1 MRLTHSIEAPAL
13 HDTAVVRFLILVFG
27 FALGVAST
35 LIYAAFANPS
45 QAPAPTPL
53 EANPQLSVTI
63 GEPLLA
69 ELVKRAIAEAPGV
82 GAKPTI
88 QVSLRDD
95 AIAVDASVDV
105 LGRRAR
111 GTALLRP
118 TVVNGKLKIAIAST
132 SLGALQIPALESV
145 IEKQLDARIGSLAPT
160 LAGLQVTVTGARV
173 DRTGLT
179 LTCRV
184 DLAALKS

>member
-1 MRLTHSIEAPAL
+1 MH
-13 HDTAVVRFLILVFG
+13 HTAGVRFLILVFG
-27 FALGVAST
+27 FALGVAAT
-35 LIYAAFANPS
+35 LVYAAFATPS
-45 QAPAPTPL
+45 QVPAAPPL
-53 EANPQLSVTI
+53 EANPQLSVTV
-63 GEPLLA
+63 GESLVA
-69 ELVKRAIAEAPGV
+69 ELVKRAIEEAPGG
-82 GAKPTI
+82 GAKPAI

-105 LGRRAR
+105 LGRRAS

-118 TVVNGKLKIAIAST
+118 TVVKGKLKIAIAST
-132 SLGALQIPALESV
+132 SLGALQLPALESL

-160 LAGLQVTVTGARV
+160 LAGVPVAVTGARV

-184 DLAALKS
+184 DLAALRSAR